1 MSINISPVYIS
12 NWKRVKLVLGC
23 LVMEERHT
31 GEKMADFV
39 EHLGEIWHIRSKVHR
54 RTGVNFRY
62 TMIKNSLQMH
72 GLVTDTAS
80 NMEAMARCLYSMTW
94 AGCLN
99 HILQL
104 VINVSDSL
112 GKVAQPPLVM
122 LKMAIFFCRITSW
135 KEPTYQLL

>member
-1 MSINISPVYIS
+1 MIFSLSSVYIS

-31 GEKMADFV
+31 GEKLADFV
-39 EHLGEIWHIRSKVHR
+39 ETLCDSWSIRSKVFFLIQESILC
-54 RTGVNFRY
+54 TIFC
-62 TMIKNSLQMH
+62 IQMH

-80 NMEAMARCLYSMTW
+80 NIEAMARALYDIIW

-104 VINVSDSL
+104 VINVCDEEKSE
-112 GKVAQPPLVM
+112 K
-122 LKMAIFFCRITSW
+122 K
-135 KEPTYQLL
+135 